1 MKDFDVIVVGGGA
14 AGLLAA
20 GSAAQAGAKVA
31 LFEKM
36 NQTGRKI
43 GISGKGRCNITN
55 AAELPDF
62 INHFG
67 KNGKFLRQCFS
78 HFFRDEL
85 LTLIETMG
93 VDISLERGGRYFPK
107 SGKAL
112 DVVKA
117 LNAWNTGFGVTQIR
131 SQSVSKIL
139 VNESGAY
146 GVVSGAKQYTARA
159 IIIATGGKS
168 YPKTGSSG
176 EGYTYLKD
184 LGHTIVPVR
193 QALVPLNCAMAEL
206 GSLDGLTL
214 KNIEAQLMV
223 DGKKASATF
232 GEASFTEFGM
242 TGPIILSLSGLATEA
257 LAETKDVVLSLDF
270 KPALSHQ
277 KLDARIIRDLTEK
290 YKENIE
296 KVLQGLMPRQLIPL
310 CLSHCQIAPQTSAG
324 TFPAVFRKKIVNW
337 LKSFPVKVKGSR
349 SFDEAIVCAGGVKLK
364 EVNPT
369 TMESRKVDS
378 LFIAGEILDIHADTG
393 GYNLQAA
400 FSTGWLAGKKAA
412 DKVLA
417 EKNG

>member
-55 AAELPDF
+55 AAELSEF

-78 HFFRDEL
+78 QFFRDEL

-107 SGKAL
+107 NGKAL

-131 SQSVSKIL
+131 SQGVSEIL
-139 VNESGAY
+139 VKEGSAY
-146 GVVSGAKQYTARA
+146 GIVAGSKNYTARA
-159 IIIATGGKS
+159 VIIATGSKS

-176 EGYTYLKD
+176 EGYTYLKN

-193 QALVPLNCAMAEL
+193 QALVPLNCAMNEL
-206 GSLDGLTL
+206 GALDGLSL
-214 KNIEAQLMV
+214 KNIEARLMV
-223 DGKKASATF
+223 GGKKAAAMF
-232 GEASFTEFGM
+232 GEASFTSFGM
-242 TGPIILSLSGLATEA
+242 TGPIILSLSDLATEG
-257 LAETKDVVLSLDF
+257 LAQKKEVLLSLDF
-270 KPALSHQ
+270 KPALSYQ
-277 KLDARIIRDLTEK
+277 KLDARIIRDLTER
-290 YKENIE
+290 YKDNIE

-310 CLSHCQIAPQTSAG
+310 CLQQCQIAPQTSAG
-324 TFPAVFRKKIVNW
+324 TFPAVLRKKIVNW
-337 LKSFPVKVKGSR
+337 LKNFSVKVTSSR

-378 LFIAGEILDIHADTG
+378 LFIAGEILDLHAGTG

-400 FSTGWLAGKKAA
+400 FSTGWFAGKNAA
-412 DKVLA
+412 EKVLA
-417 EKNG
+417 QKNA

>member
-78 HFFRDEL
+78 QFFRDEL

-93 VDISLERGGRYFPK
+93 VDVSLERGGRYFPK
-107 SGKAL
+107 NGKAL

-131 SQSVSKIL
+131 SQGVSEIL
-139 VNESGAY
+139 VKDNKAY
-146 GVVSGAKQYTARA
+146 GVIAGGKHYTGKA
-159 IIIATGGKS
+159 IVLATGSKS

-193 QALVPLNCAMAEL
+193 QALVPLNCAMDEL
-206 GSLDGLTL
+206 GPLDGLAL
-214 KNIEAQLMV
+214 KNIEACLMV
-223 DGKKASATF
+223 NGKKAAAMF
-232 GEASFTEFGM
+232 GEASFTPFGM
-242 TGPIILSLSGLATEA
+242 TGPIILSLSSLVTEA
-257 LAETKDVVLSLDF
+257 LADKKDVTLSLDF

-277 KLDARIIRDLTEK
+277 KLDARIIRDLTER
-290 YKENIE
+290 YKESIE

-310 CLSHCQIAPQTSAG
+310 CLNQCQIAPQTSAG
-324 TFPAVFRKKIVNW
+324 TFPAVLRKKIVNW
-337 LKSFPVKVKGSR
+337 LKNFPVKVTSSR
-349 SFDEAIVCAGGVKLK
+349 SFDEAIICAGGVKLK

-378 LFIAGEILDIHADTG
+378 LFIAGEILDLHADTG
-393 GYNLQAA
+393 GFNLQAA
-400 FSTGWLAGKKAA
+400 FSTGWFAGKKAA
-412 DKVLA
+412 DKVLSS
-417 EKNG
+417 

>member
-20 GSAAQAGAKVA
+20 GSAAQVGAKVA

-55 AAELPDF
+55 AAELSEF

-78 HFFRDEL
+78 QFFRDEL

-107 SGKAL
+107 NGKAL

-131 SQSVSKIL
+131 SQGVSEIL
-139 VNESGAY
+139 VKEGSAY
-146 GVVSGAKQYTARA
+146 GIVAGGKNYTARA
-159 IIIATGGKS
+159 VIIATGSKS

-176 EGYTYLKD
+176 EGYTYLKN

-193 QALVPLNCAMAEL
+193 QALVPLNCAMNEL
-206 GSLDGLTL
+206 GALDGLSL
-214 KNIEAQLMV
+214 KNIEARLMV
-223 DGKKASATF
+223 GGKKAAAMF
-232 GEASFTEFGM
+232 GEASFTSFGM
-242 TGPIILSLSGLATEA
+242 TGPIILSLSDLATEG
-257 LAETKDVVLSLDF
+257 LAQKKEVHLSLDF
-270 KPALSHQ
+270 KPALSYQ
-277 KLDARIIRDLTEK
+277 KLDARIIRDLTER
-290 YKENIE
+290 YKDNIE

-310 CLSHCQIAPQTSAG
+310 CLQQCQIAPQTSAG
-324 TFPAVFRKKIVNW
+324 TFPAVLRKKIVNW
-337 LKSFPVKVKGSR
+337 LKNFSVKVTSSR

-378 LFIAGEILDIHADTG
+378 LFIAGEILDLHAGTG

-400 FSTGWLAGKKAA
+400 FSTGWFAGKNAA
-412 DKVLA
+412 EKVLA
-417 EKNG
+417 QKNA

>member
-55 AAELPDF
+55 AADLPEF
-62 INHFG
+62 ISHFG

-112 DVVKA
+112 DIVKA
-117 LNAWNTGFGVTQIR
+117 LNAWNTGFGVAQIR
-131 SQSVSKIL
+131 SQAVSQIL
-139 VNESGAY
+139 VSDNKAY
-146 GVVSGAKQYTARA
+146 GVIAGGKHYSAKA
-159 IIIATGGKS
+159 IIVATGSKS

-176 EGYTYLKD
+176 EGYTYLEK

-193 QALVPLNCAMAEL
+193 QALVPLNCVMDDL
-206 GSLDGLTL
+206 GALDGLAL
-214 KNIEAQLMV
+214 KNIEACLMV
-223 DGKKASATF
+223 NGKKASALF
-232 GEASFTEFGM
+232 GEASFTPFGM
-242 TGPIILSLSGLATEA
+242 TGPIILSLSDLATEA
-257 LAETKDVVLSLDF
+257 LTKNHEVTLILDL

-290 YKENIE
+290 HKETIE
-296 KVLQGLMPRQLIPL
+296 KVLQGLMPRQLISL
-310 CLSHCQIAPQTSAG
+310 CLSQCQIAPQTAAG
-324 TFPAVFRKKIVNW
+324 TFPAVLRKKIVSW
-337 LKSFPVKVKGSR
+337 LKSFPVKVTSSR
-349 SFDEAIVCAGGVKLK
+349 SFDEAIICAGGVKLK

-378 LFIAGEILDIHADTG
+378 LFIAGEILDLHADTG

-400 FSTGWLAGKKAA
+400 FSTGWFAGKKAA
-412 DKVLA
+412 DKVLSHSH
-417 EKNG
+417 G